1 MEGMRDPKLMAFLVG
16 LLIGLVFVV
25 LLELLSGG

>member
-16 LLIGLVFVV
+16 LAIGLVFVV
-25 LLELLSGG
+25 LVELFS